1 MEWWQ
6 MLVKTE
12 NIAPSEVWKMSITDA
27 LYLVDFKPPKD
38 LSGMTNMSR
47 KLNGAPDEYLV

>member
-47 KLNGAPDEYLV
+47 KINGAPDEYL